1 MKTLTKLYLLVIAVT
16 IWACSSGG
24 LDEAPDP
31 CAKLI
36 TITISD
42 VIEATQGQ
50 SDGGF
55 TATAT
60 GGNGDFQY
68 SIDGVT
74 LHNLGTFSNLAAGDY
89 TVVARDNRGCVKSML
104 VVIEEGDAPISSFA
118 NEVFPIMQARCA
130 TAGCHVSGGNAP
142 FVIEGY
148 DDVQPRA
155 ALIRTR
161 VAEGTMPPSG
171 ATALSDAEV
180 RAIVSWVDGGALDN

>member
-1 MKTLTKLYLLVIAVT
+1 MKTLTKLCLLAIAVV
-16 IWACSSGG
+16 IGGCSGG
-24 LDEAPDP
+24 GLEEAPDP

-42 VIEATQGQ
+42 VVAATQGQ
-50 SDGGF
+50 SNGSF

-68 SIDGVT
+68 SIDGRT
-74 LHNLGTFSNLAAGDY
+74 LFNSGTFSNLAAGDY
-89 TVVARDNRGCVKSML
+89 TVVARDNQGCIRTTL

-118 NEVFPIMQARCA
+118 NEVFPIMQAKCA

-161 VAEGTMPPSG
+161 VSNGTMPPSG
-171 ATALSDAEV
+171 ATGLSDAEV
-180 RAIVSWVDGGALDN
+180 RAIISWVDGGAQDN